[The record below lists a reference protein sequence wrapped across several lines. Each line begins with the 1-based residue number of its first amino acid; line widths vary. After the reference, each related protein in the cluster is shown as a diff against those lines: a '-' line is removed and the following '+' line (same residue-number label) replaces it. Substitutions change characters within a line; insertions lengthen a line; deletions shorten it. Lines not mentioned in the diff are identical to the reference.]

1 MKLKKL
7 KIVFRI
13 FFPKKFTDLELLH
26 KKINK
31 NNNIHSLVAKNKC
44 YEVTFQNKTK
54 LIVRDQTH
62 SDAKVFNQIFND
74 EEYALIKKLMGYN
87 SVFNEQKIIIDA
99 GANVGYTTYYLSMIF
114 NKAKV
119 FAVEPSADNAQ
130 MILENIKSLP
140 NKKNIKVYQ
149 KALSH
154 QSGMSFSI
162 DRTFRDG
169 QDWSIATQED
179 VDGEITGISI
189 QEIIIENRLT
199 HISLLKIDIEGAER
213 FIFKPGNDFS
223 FLKITEIIAIEIH
236 DEFDIRK
243 SINEI
248 LISNDFIIFESGE
261 LTIGLNR
268 NFIK

>member
-1 MKLKKL
+1 
-7 KIVFRI
+7 
-13 FFPKKFTDLELLH
+13 
-26 KKINK
+26 
-31 NNNIHSLVAKNKC
+31 
-44 YEVTFQNKTK
+44 
-54 LIVRDQTH
+54 
-62 SDAKVFNQIFND
+62 
-74 EEYALIKKLMGYN
+74 
-87 SVFNEQKIIIDA
+87 
-99 GANVGYTTYYLSMIF
+99 
-114 NKAKV
+114 
-119 FAVEPSADNAQ
+119 
-130 MILENIKSLP
+130 
-140 NKKNIKVYQ
+140 
-149 KALSH
+149 
-154 QSGMSFSI
+154 MSFSI